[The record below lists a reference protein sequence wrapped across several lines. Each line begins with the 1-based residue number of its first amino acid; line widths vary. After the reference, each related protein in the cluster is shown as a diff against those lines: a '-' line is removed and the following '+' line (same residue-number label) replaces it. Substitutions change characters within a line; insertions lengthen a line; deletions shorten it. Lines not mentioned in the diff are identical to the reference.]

1 MKKHGKKW
9 KMLKYFLNLFS
20 NNLPRRDNKAY
31 AELCSLSDHE
41 LNDIGITRGQI
52 DAVARGWTPGK
63 GFK

>member
-1 MKKHGKKW
+1 
-9 KMLKYFLNLFS
+9 MLKYFLNLFS
-20 NNLPRRDNKAY
+20 NDLPPRDNKAF
-31 AELCSLSDHE
+31 AELCSLTDHE